1 MSTGQLETSLLVF
14 LDPAR
19 RWGDS
24 AWHMIRLP
32 EDGCRAGQS
41 AKKNLVFI
49 FPRSSLLDYL
59 RCSLAAWFRN
69 VRHGAKMRR
78 VLYLNDGLLS
88 SVFDAKNADA
98 YRAFSRTHLPRP
110 QGFRRRLA
118 RLIPPFWRAEQRFI
132 VIEQIASTKADE
144 QAAELA
150 ALDYLFFSNLL
161 GKLMLTRTATLISGK
176 GRIFKTTTVP
186 EYAGSLLH
194 EQSTIKAISQLLPH
208 QGLLHGPQEKLQ
220 VQGRDFFR
228 EEYLSGEN
236 LREVLR
242 LLGGNNAQ
250 AKACL
255 MLDRLDAWFTE
266 YRTAFS
272 GAKSGFSS
280 LYAPMLQT
288 FSSLHTDDAAK
299 LPLLRHVRQLLAQ
312 LDLEH
317 DGIVPITAH
326 NDLWPGNFIVR
337 EKRLT
342 AIDWERATPRSA
354 PFFDYFWMIISAT
367 LEYLVGKSRVQDYS
381 LVFRQFLQGRDD
393 VCCHAHHKLEGFL
406 DELGFKKAI
415 HQQFMLL
422 FLMEWSIQGFKALG
436 RATDMDR
443 LASGELAAFVMHET
457 AGNILSS

>member
-19 RWGDS
+19 RWDDG
-24 AWHMIRLP
+24 AWLMIRWP
-32 EDGCRAGQS
+32 EDGERS
-41 AKKNLVFI
+41 VPDENRNLVFS
-49 FPRSSLLDYL
+49 FPRGNLLDYL
-59 RCSLAAWFRN
+59 RCSLAARFGSG
-69 VRHGAKMRR
+69 RHGTKVRR
-78 VLYLNDGLLS
+78 VLYLHDGLLS
-88 SVFDAKNADA
+88 SVFDVENADA
-98 YRAFSRTHLPRP
+98 YRAFSRAHLPRP
-110 QGFRRRLA
+110 QGLRRCLA
-118 RLIPPFWRAEQRFI
+118 RWIPPFWRAEQRFV
-132 VIEQIASTKADE
+132 VIERIPPPAPPEPADE
-144 QAAELA
+144 LA
-150 ALDYLFFSNLL
+150 SVDYLFFSNLR
-161 GKLMLTRTATLISGK
+161 GKLMLTQSATLISGN
-176 GRIFKTTTVP
+176 GRIFKSTAVP
-186 EYAGSLLH
+186 EYVDNLLH
-194 EQSTIKAISQLLPH
+194 EQSVIKAISRLLPH
-208 QGLLHGPQEKLQ
+208 RELLHGPQEKLL

-236 LREVLR
+236 LRELLR
-242 LLGGNNAQ
+242 LFGVNNAQ

-272 GAKSGFSS
+272 GAKSGFSP
-280 LYAPMLQT
+280 LYAPLLQT
-288 FSSLHTDDAAK
+288 FSSLHTDESVK

-337 EKRLT
+337 GKRLT

-381 LVFRQFLQGRDD
+381 LVFRQFLQGQDD
-393 VCCHAHHKLEGFL
+393 VCRHAHHKLEVFL
-406 DELGFKKAI
+406 DELGFKKAMR
-415 HQQFMLL
+415 QQFMLL

-443 LASGELAAFVMHET
+443 LAHGELAAFFMHET
-457 AGNILSS
+457 SARLPST